1 MTNAQIIFS
10 EEQMLAKQ
18 GVINYTGR
26 VFKFDDGT
34 EIKET
39 ESIHTYAV
47 WKELGYQVQKGEKAI
62 ASFYIWKFVGKEDE
76 EDEDKMFMKKASF
89 FKRSQVKEA
98 END

>member
-10 EEQMLAKQ
+10 NEQSLAKK
-18 GVINYTGR
+18 GVIDYTGR

-62 ASFYIWKFVGKEDE
+62 ASFHIWKYTSKKNEQE
-76 EDEDKMFMKKASF
+76 EDESKMFLTKAFF
-89 FKRSQVKEA
+89 FKKSQVKEA
-98 END
+98 